1 MSQKKECFEIGLAVG
16 VIGGLVTGLLF
27 APDEGKKSRQKLVN
41 AVENFHE
48 EHDVEIENAKKQI
61 SKTFDLLMYN
71 VECKF
76 RKIVSHVRARR
87 LRKAKELEDNYIF
100 N

>member
-1 MSQKKECFEIGLAVG
+1 MSQRKDCFEMGLAAG
-16 VIGGLVTGLLF
+16 IIGGLIAGLLF
-27 APDEGKKSRQKLVN
+27 APEEGSKSRQKIKN
-41 AVENFHE
+41 AIENFQE
-48 EHDVEIENAKKQI
+48 EHDGEIEDAKNQI

-71 VECKF
+71 VERQF

-87 LRKAKELEDNYIF
+87 LRKAKELEDDYMF